1 MASTASAVLTYA
13 IGGGSWSAT
22 RTGATGGGGI
32 ETLITQALTLRL
44 EYRYT
49 DLGRFSENVGL
60 NTFCDTTC
68 RSPSSNALINLHP
81 TFQAVTVGIGYN
93 F

>member
-1 MASTASAVLTYA
+1 
-13 IGGGSWSAT
+13 
-22 RTGATGGGGI
+22 
-32 ETLITQALTLRL
+32 LIFPNLTLRL

-60 NTFCDTTC
+60 TTFCDTTC

-81 TFQAVTVGIGYN
+81 TFQTVTVGIGYN